1 MRRLRLIFVWI
12 SVAMIGLA
20 LRFVDYHDLLSKSN
34 MAAFLAIISMLF
46 SILSLVLSNRYEA
59 RNNKKSKR

>member
-1 MRRLRLIFVWI
+1 MRRLRLIFVCI
-12 SVAMIGLA
+12 SVVIIVLA
-20 LRFVDYHDLLSKSN
+20 LGFIDYHDLLSKSN

-59 RNNKKSKR
+59 RNNKNSKS

>member
-1 MRRLRLIFVWI
+1 MRRLRVIFVFI
-12 SVAMIGLA
+12 SVAMIVLA
-20 LRFVDYHDLLSKSN
+20 LGFIDYHDLFSKSN

-59 RNNKKSKR
+59 RNNRKSKR